1 MVIMDIRLLTGH
13 VANNVDQLRSQSSLV
28 KRVDSDESK
37 IVLYLD
43 EVRIFA
49 AFNVH
54 YVLECKY
61 QVKFRDNFVRH
72 QLECLSN
79 FCNACQHNK

>member
-1 MVIMDIRLLTGH
+1 MVIMDIRLLTGF

-43 EVRIFA
+43 EVRISTA
-49 AFNVH
+49 LNVLT
-54 YVLECKY
+54 V
-61 QVKFRDNFVRH
+61 F
-72 QLECLSN
+72 
-79 FCNACQHNK
+79 